1 MGWEAIKR
9 RPVASQCP
17 TVPYTATPLDTCPD
31 SRAGRADSQPFIY
44 HSPDAQKRRHPV
56 TFSKIPKGSILGP
69 ALGQSKFMQ
78 KASKTFITRRGIG
91 AYVVPSIICQMK
103 DFFVK
108 SLHKMETPP
117 CPFCQKFWEVPIY
130 FFPPIS

>member
-56 TFSKIPKGSILGP
+56 TFPEIPKEMHSTPLIQGLGDQERV
-69 ALGQSKFMQ
+69 L
-78 KASKTFITRRGIG
+78 TFI
-91 AYVVPSIICQMK
+91 YVK
-103 DFFVK
+103 RNK
-108 SLHKMETPP
+108 K
-117 CPFCQKFWEVPIY
+117 
-130 FFPPIS
+130 ISYPGLLYIWTAPLDVL